1 MKLSPERQ
9 QKVDTLLKE
18 LNTLNTRYE
27 QKGFKFEAF
36 QPYDF
41 DELIQVVI
49 ENDKYQLKSNIR
61 ANMRLL
67 TEETKKLMDC
77 FFDLPLKLYTF
88 NQFIISFQH
97 EGFEIQKHCTLI
109 IDSKSQ
115 NIRIEFRIPT
125 NNNSIKV
132 TFRFNNQLAFID
144 HVYVFSM
151 LTQDCDTYQTTIPGT
166 TIQLSVDISSNTYN
180 EIYVKDEKDFPYGS
194 SNVLIS
200 AFITT
205 FMNISK
211 QLNLARK

>member
-41 DELIQVVI
+41 DELIQVII

-77 FFDLPLKLYTF
+77 FF
-88 NQFIISFQH
+88 
-97 EGFEIQKHCTLI
+97 
-109 IDSKSQ
+109 
-115 NIRIEFRIPT
+115 
-125 NNNSIKV
+125 
-132 TFRFNNQLAFID
+132 
-144 HVYVFSM
+144 
-151 LTQDCDTYQTTIPGT
+151 
-166 TIQLSVDISSNTYN
+166 
-180 EIYVKDEKDFPYGS
+180 
-194 SNVLIS
+194 
-200 AFITT
+200 
-205 FMNISK
+205 
-211 QLNLARK
+211 

>member
-97 EGFEIQKHCTLI
+97 EGFEPCY
-109 IDSKSQ
+109 
-115 NIRIEFRIPT
+115 IPGRGMCMK
-125 NNNSIKV
+125 IKV
-132 TFRFNNQLAFID
+132 LHEMHVSPESFNL
-144 HVYVFSM
+144 
-151 LTQDCDTYQTTIPGT
+151 
-166 TIQLSVDISSNTYN
+166 
-180 EIYVKDEKDFPYGS
+180 
-194 SNVLIS
+194 
-200 AFITT
+200 
-205 FMNISK
+205 
-211 QLNLARK
+211 